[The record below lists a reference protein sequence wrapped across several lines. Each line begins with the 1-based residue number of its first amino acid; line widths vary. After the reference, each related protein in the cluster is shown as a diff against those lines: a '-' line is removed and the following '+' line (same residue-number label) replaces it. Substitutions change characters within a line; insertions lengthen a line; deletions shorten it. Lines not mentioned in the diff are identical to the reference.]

1 MKWKLTRK
9 FLSSIVI
16 TVITTLL
23 CFCISTIFLLYIGS
37 ANPDEVMEVRAP
49 IITEEFADKL
59 QIIDD
64 SIYIEEKEISELK
77 NYNAWIQV
85 LDENGTEVYNKL
97 KPDNV
102 PNHYTPGEIVY
113 YHKYSGAIE
122 GYTIFLGIIE
132 KDGRK
137 FSYIMGYPVRQVEKY
152 SFNFNPET
160 LFKNIFKLIITTVII
175 FTVISTIVGYL
186 FSIKL
191 TKPIFYIMEEIKSL
205 SHGNFTKKFFKKG
218 IYEDVYSSLDN
229 LSETLKINEL
239 ETKNTEKMRE
249 EWIANI
255 THDIRTPLTSIK
267 GYSEMLLDSEYN
279 LSVEERSKYT
289 EIILNKA
296 NYIESLVDDLK
307 LTYQLKNTHIPLNK
321 KDENL
326 VEVLRETI
334 IDILNNPRYEN
345 ADINFESE
353 KENTTFRCDSIAF
366 KRAFTNII
374 YNALVHNTGNTKVW
388 ISLSNSKD
396 ITVEIKDN
404 GKGIAQEELNKLF
417 DRYYRGTNTGE
428 LHKGSGLGMAISKQI
443 FEAHGGKIVVDSK
456 LGIETTIKIVL
467 PKGTN

>member
-1 MKWKLTRK
+1 
-9 FLSSIVI
+9 
-16 TVITTLL
+16 
-23 CFCISTIFLLYIGS
+23 
-37 ANPDEVMEVRAP
+37 ME
-49 IITEEFADKL
+49 
-59 QIIDD
+59 
-64 SIYIEEKEISELK
+64 
-77 NYNAWIQV
+77 
-85 LDENGTEVYNKL
+85 G
-97 KPDNV
+97 
-102 PNHYTPGEIVY
+102 
-113 YHKYSGAIE
+113 
-122 GYTIFLGIIE
+122 
-132 KDGRK
+132 
-137 FSYIMGYPVRQVEKY
+137 
-152 SFNFNPET
+152 
-160 LFKNIFKLIITTVII
+160 
-175 FTVISTIVGYL
+175 
-186 FSIKL
+186 
-191 TKPIFYIMEEIKSL
+191 IKSL

-267 GYSEMLLDSEYN
+267 GYSEILLDSEYN

-296 NYIESLVDDLK
+296 NYIDSLVEDLK

-345 ADINFESE
+345 ADISFEPE
-353 KENTTFRCDSIAF
+353 KENITFRCDGIAF
-366 KRAFTNII
+366 QRAFTNII
-374 YNALVHNTGNTKVW
+374 YNALVHNTENTKVW
-388 ISLSNSKD
+388 IILSNNED

-404 GKGIAQEELNKLF
+404 GKGIAEEELNKLF

-467 PKGTN
+467 PKGGN